1 MSSKKKC
8 GPNIVILNI
17 VKELANKHEMEIFFL
32 DESDDDVFECVNVK
46 STQIKKASDLKEHL
60 KRFDIIHSSG
70 IRPDA
75 LVVLC
80 KVIYRVKCK

>member
-70 IRPDA
+70 IRPD
-75 LVVLC
+75 
-80 KVIYRVKCK
+80 